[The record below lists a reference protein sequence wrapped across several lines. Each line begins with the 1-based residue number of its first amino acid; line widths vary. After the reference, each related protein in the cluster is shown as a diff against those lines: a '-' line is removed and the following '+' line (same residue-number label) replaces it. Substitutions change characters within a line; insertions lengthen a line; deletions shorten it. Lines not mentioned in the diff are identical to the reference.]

1 MAKGLQ
7 CFLSISLKPCTQ
19 EERFEVF
26 SFKSVMHEMAFKV
39 YVTHNFFL
47 NFFNNGGSGPPFA
60 TLPNMEEWKSV
71 ATKQCSDIVTFWQ
84 V

>member
-39 YVTHNFFL
+39 YVTPNFF
-47 NFFNNGGSGPPFA
+47 
-60 TLPNMEEWKSV
+60 
-71 ATKQCSDIVTFWQ
+71 
-84 V
+84 